1 MRTRIGRTIATAAAV
16 ALLVAGCGDDG
27 GDDAAPSEEPTQES
41 DSDATDDGA
50 TGAADPGDSGGSGG
64 GRGTV
69 VLDGEAIELATVRC
83 FLESQPAAAGG
94 GNILFV
100 VQGEGANADGEPVM
114 VDISRYDDESMFAAD
129 VVDLYIGDVT
139 TGEAIEI
146 SASVP
151 TGTVTLE
158 GSNVRADDL
167 AAEDFEAL
175 TEHTVSVEIDC

>member
-27 GDDAAPSEEPTQES
+27 DDDAAPTQET
-41 DSDATDDGA
+41 DSDATDSGA
-50 TGAADPGDSGGSGG
+50 TGAGDPGGSGGSGG
-64 GRGTV
+64 GSGTV
-69 VLDGEAIELATVRC
+69 VLDGEAVELATVRC

-100 VQGEGANADGEPVM
+100 VQGEGANADGETVM

-139 TGEAIEI
+139 TGDAIEV

-175 TEHTVSVEIDC
+175 TEHTISFDIDC

>member
-1 MRTRIGRTIATAAAV
+1 MGTRIGRTIATAAAV

-27 GDDAAPSEEPTQES
+27 DEDAAPTQET
-41 DSDATDDGA
+41 DSDETDSGA
-50 TGAADPGDSGGSGG
+50 TGAGDPGGSGG
-64 GRGTV
+64 GSGTV
-69 VLDGEAIELATVRC
+69 VLDGEAVELSTVRC
-83 FLESQPAAAGG
+83 FLESQPAVAGG

-100 VQGEGANADGEPVM
+100 VQGEGANADGETVM

-139 TGEAIEI
+139 TGDAIEV

-175 TEHTVSVEIDC
+175 T